1 MKDQDTTS
9 LRQTQRAAAIGRLLL
24 GELKSW
30 KEFNKLETTDFEG
43 FSRRDLRAN
52 KSRFRKGI
60 DKEVMKFCNDN
71 FYGMTKLKLEQLF

>member
-1 MKDQDTTS
+1 MRDQDTTR

-24 GELKSW
+24 GELNSW

-43 FSRRDLRAN
+43 FARRDLRTN

>member
-1 MKDQDTTS
+1 MRDKDTTS

-24 GELKSW
+24 GELNSW
-30 KEFNKLETTDFEG
+30 EEFNKLETTDFEG

-60 DKEVMKFCNDN
+60 DKES
-71 FYGMTKLKLEQLF
+71 